1 MAENDNLPP
10 MPASRGKN
18 RELWAGLFVLVGLV
32 SVLIL
37 LFALTDP
44 SLFRGRYV
52 VTTLVDNA
60 SGIRRGDP
68 VLMRGVNIGRV
79 QSFRIAP
86 QGVEIGLEI
95 EGEYRIPEGSK
106 VELVSNSVLGGVIAD
121 VLPGE
126 GATFVRNHA
135 ALPGARGKGLFD
147 TFGKLADQAE
157 ATLGNAQKTL
167 SPEMIQSIQSGSQE
181 LNQLLKEL
189 RAVTAEQRTE
199 LKGLTGSLKRTA
211 NGVEKA
217 ATMPELER
225 AIKRADGLTARLDE
239 TSATLARS
247 SKALETVIG
256 RMERG
261 EGTLGKLSKD
271 EALYDN
277 LNKTSASLKELI
289 EDIRKQPKR
298 YLKLSLF

>member
-18 RELWAGLFVLVGLV
+18 RDLWAGVFVLFGLV
-32 SVLIL
+32 SVIVL

-44 SLFRGRYV
+44 ALFRGRYV
-52 VTTLVDNA
+52 VKTVMDNA

-68 VLMRGVNIGRV
+68 VLLRGVNIGRV
-79 QSFRIAP
+79 QSFQIVP
-86 QGVEIGLEI
+86 EGVAISLEI
-95 EGEYRIPEGSK
+95 EGTYRIPEGSK
-106 VELVSNSVLGGVIAD
+106 VELVSNSVLGGVVAD
-121 VLPGE
+121 VLPSE
-126 GATFVRNHA
+126 STTFVRGGA
-135 ALPGARGKGLFD
+135 TLPGSRGKGLFD

-167 SPEMIQSIQSGSQE
+167 SPETMQAIQAGSQE
-181 LNQLLKEL
+181 LHQLIKEL
-189 RAVTAEQRTE
+189 RVVTAEQRIE
-199 LKGLTGSLKRTA
+199 LKGLSQSLKRSA

-217 ATMPELER
+217 ANLPELER
-225 AIKRADGLTARLDE
+225 AIKRADSLTARLDE
-239 TSATLARS
+239 TSATLTRS
-247 SKALETVIG
+247 SKSLETVIG

-277 LNKTSASLKELI
+277 LNKSSASLKELI
-289 EDIRKQPKR
+289 EDVRKQPKR